1 MDWFPLY
8 NSLRIA
14 LVSSIFV
21 FFYGDLCSLLYC
33 KASAGSEG
41 NSGCGADSSAGSS
54 TYGCWIFPADDPG
67 TA

>member
-21 FFYGDLCSLLYC
+21 FLRGSLQLIILQ
-33 KASAGSEG
+33 S
-41 NSGCGADSSAGSS
+41 
-54 TYGCWIFPADDPG
+54 FRLQ
-67 TA
+67 

>member
-21 FFYGDLCSLLYC
+21 FYGDLCSLLYC
-33 KASAGSEG
+33 KASACSEG
-41 NSGCGADSSAGSS
+41 NSGCGADSSAGSA
-54 TYGCWIFPADDPG
+54 TYGCRIFSADDPG
-67 TA
+67 AA